1 MLWILRSS
9 KLRSISKDGSV
20 HVTDEF
26 YNTWIAIA
34 GLGLAIAGGAYLIA
48 ASVLAHKP
56 WHVLGFGLY
65 TFGIVALLLTTA
77 LHHGIDGS
85 KHEEDV
91 FRLLDYCA
99 IFVMIA
105 GAQSAFCLIL
115 ARNPLGWTIFGL
127 QWTLAVVGILLK
139 TLCPSVPKKITTG
152 IYLLM
157 GWLGIFLVPALYSAA
172 GIPALA
178 LLVAGGVIYTI
189 GSGIFMLERPN
200 PVPGRFGFHEIWHA
214 MVVLA
219 SSCHFG
225 VMVYLL
231 HI

>member
-1 MLWILRSS
+1 MRWISRSS
-9 KLRSISKDGSV
+9 SLRITSKDGSR

-26 YNTWIAIA
+26 YNTWIAIF
-34 GLGLAIAGGAYLIA
+34 GLTLAIAGCTYLIA
-48 ASVLAHKP
+48 SSLIAHKP
-56 WHVLGFGLY
+56 WHVLGFGFY
-65 TFGIVALLLTTA
+65 TLGIVTLLLMSI

-85 KHEEDV
+85 ERAEHV

-115 ARNPLGWTIFGL
+115 ARTPLGWTIFGL
-127 QWTLAVVGILLK
+127 EWALAIVGIFLK
-139 TLCPSVPKKITTG
+139 SMCPRVSKKITTG

-157 GWLGIFLVPALYSAA
+157 GWMGMFLVPALYHAA

-178 LLVAGGVIYTI
+178 LLVAGGLIYTI

-200 PVPGRFGFHEIWHA
+200 PIPGVFGFHEIWHA

-219 SSCHFG
+219 SICHFA
-225 VMVYLL
+225 VMLYLL
-231 HI
+231 RL